1 MNLLQSII
9 VFCGFLATFF
19 SENVIGK
26 NDVELPIQLPVIPQ
40 PNQVKFLNGTY
51 SPDKDVRTVF
61 EMPDSIRQ
69 QLMSYIAEA
78 KDNTLFMQ
86 QQKDK
91 QQFYDFLLK
100 SEKRKKG
107 KTGIRLVV
115 EEDPKRT
122 AEEYRLLINEDSIRL
137 EASDASG
144 IFYGLQTLLQ
154 LAGNTGNRLTLP
166 TVDIVDRPRF
176 AYRGVMIDISRHY
189 FDKEFLKKQI
199 DVLAHYKINRLHL
212 HLTDAAG
219 WRIQIDRYPR
229 LTSRAAWRPETRWK
243 DWWNGHRYYATETT
257 SGAYGGYLTKNDAR
271 ELVEYAQKR
280 AITIVPEIEMPSH
293 SEEVLAVYPE
303 LSCSHQPYGP
313 SDFCIG
319 NDKTFCFLEQVLTE
333 IMEIFPSEYIHIGGD
348 EAPKTAW
355 KSCLLCQRRI
365 REEGLNGVDGLQ
377 SYLIHRIER
386 FLNAHNRKLLGWD
399 EILDGGLAPNATVMS
414 WRGTEGGLA
423 AIRSGHRAIMTPG
436 AYCYLDSYQDA
447 PNTQPEAI
455 GGYLPLQ
462 KVYDYN
468 PVPENLEDSLRHLV
482 YGVQANLW
490 TEYIPT
496 PEHAEYMLYPRV
508 LAIAETGWTQ
518 PERKSWN
525 NFHKQALKAVD
536 RMQKSDY
543 HPFDLAKEFGNRPE
557 TNGICLHKA
566 YKKPVLYKAPY
577 WRTYP
582 ADGEKALTDGHRG
595 GWSYND
601 GNWQGFVSARRLDV
615 VIDLEKKDTIQTI
628 EADFMQICGPGV
640 FLPEQICITTSEDGQ
655 HFVPLIS
662 WTNQVVKDD
671 TLTIKRFTWTGK
683 KTARYIRYQ
692 AKASPKYGGVIFTDE
707 IVIK

>member
-1 MNLLQSII
+1 MNLKHATI
-9 VFCGFLATFF
+9 FLYGLFTVFF
-19 SENVIGK
+19 SVNLIGQ
-26 NDVELPIQLPVIPQ
+26 NDLSRQIQIPVIPQ
-40 PNQVKFLNGTY
+40 PNQVTLMNGSY
-51 SPDKDVRTVF
+51 SPEKNDRVVY
-61 EMPDSIRQ
+61 EMSEDTRKQI
-69 QLMSYIAEA
+69 MTFIAEEKA
-78 KDNTLFMQ
+78 NPRFTNVQAHQYKL
-86 QQKDK
+86 
-91 QQFYDFLLK
+91 YDYLLK
-100 SEKRKKG
+100 AGKRKNG
-107 KTGIRLVV
+107 NANIRFVISTNQN
-115 EEDPKRT
+115 RT
-122 AEEYRLLINEDSIRL
+122 AEEYHLQITENNIYL
-137 EASDASG
+137 EAGDVNG
-144 IFYGLQTLLQ
+144 LVYGLQTMAQ
-154 LAGNTGNRLTLP
+154 LASCTGHSLTLP
-166 TVDIVDRPRF
+166 VVEIHDRPRF
-176 AYRGVMIDISRHY
+176 SYRGVMIDISRHF

-199 DVLAHYKINRLHL
+199 DVLAYYKINRLHL

-229 LTSRAAWRPETRWK
+229 LTSRAAWRPEMKWK
-243 DWWNGHRYYATETT
+243 DWWNGKRYYTRETT
-257 SGAYGGYLTKNDAR
+257 PGAYGGYLTKEDVR
-271 ELVEYAQKR
+271 ELVDYAQKR

-319 NDKTFCFLEQVLTE
+319 NEKTFRFLEQVLTE
-333 IMEIFPSEYIHIGGD
+333 IMDLFPSEYIHIGGD

-355 KSCLLCQRRI
+355 KTCLLCQRRI
-365 REEGLNGVDGLQ
+365 REENLDGVDGLQ

-386 FLNAHNRKLLGWD
+386 FLNAHGRNLLGWD

-423 AIRSGHRAIMTPG
+423 TVRSGHRAIMTPG

-447 PNTQPEAI
+447 PSTQPEAI

-468 PVPENLEDSLRHLV
+468 PVPEGLDDSLHHLI

-518 PERKSWN
+518 PERKSWKD
-525 NFHKQALKAVD
+525 FHKQALKAVD
-536 RMQKSDY
+536 QMQKSGY
-543 HPFDLAKEFGNRPE
+543 HPFDLAKETGNRPE
-557 TNGICLHKA
+557 ANVICQHKA
-566 YKKPVLYKAPY
+566 YNKPVLYNAPY

-582 ADGEKALTDGHRG
+582 AAGEKALTDGRRG

-640 FLPEQICITTSEDGQ
+640 FLPEQIWIATSEDGQ

-662 WTNQVVKDD
+662 WINQVVKDD
-671 TLTIKRFTWTGK
+671 TLTIKRFTWTGM

-692 AKASPKYGGVIFTDE
+692 AKASPEYGGVIFTDE